1 MNNSGLI
8 KELCPY
14 ADDLWLTF
22 MAHRKGTKITAEFPW
37 RAFPITIYGTGE
49 ASLYYINAEG
59 GQNDEQWIKLLNHFE
74 KGQK

>member
-1 MNNSGLI
+1 MG
-8 KELCPY
+8 P
-14 ADDLWLTF
+14 
-22 MAHRKGTKITAEFPW
+22 
-37 RAFPITIYGTGE
+37 GE